1 MEMLQ
6 HSVEMLKERQGRRQ
20 PSLPDRTVHA
30 TTRDHSKSRSDGNR
44 CRVQSAEPFNLPV
57 CDVHV
62 VCTRESCVTRSVFF
76 PKTSMG
82 LDVFSFFCALSL
94 SLVFLFLLL
103 LVGVCLDIFIWH
115 NQIEQNHSKVVF
127 TFYCERKSLC
137 DLLMCVFV
145 YE

>member
-1 MEMLQ
+1 MITQ
-6 HSVEMLKERQGRRQ
+6 NRDPTGIDAAS
-20 PSLPDRTVHA
+20 SLP
-30 TTRDHSKSRSDGNR
+30 NR
-44 CRVQSAEPFNLPV
+44 LTYRYVTSMWSALENLALLAQF
-57 CDVHV
+57 
-62 VCTRESCVTRSVFF
+62 FF